1 MASLRTIPSRLPPVL
16 RGILW
21 MLLAALMFSGLN
33 TTVRLA
39 SSEVPVLEVMF
50 FRNFFNL
57 VFMLPWLF
65 QIGFGA
71 LRTERLGLHALR
83 SGFGLTSMFL
93 QFTALSLMPLAEATA
108 LSFSTPLFA
117 TIGVALIVGEKVRAR
132 RWCAIIVG
140 FLGVLIMLQ
149 PWSVEVSVPA
159 MMMLTGSMIV
169 GGGFTCVKL
178 LSRTESPNVMVL
190 YMGLFMA
197 PVSLIPALFVW
208 VWPSPLGWFYLVCVG
223 TCATLA
229 HLCFNRAFA
238 AADASAVLPFDYT
251 RLLIVAFFGFVL
263 FGEMP
268 GFWTWIGAGTIVAAN
283 IYIAQREAA
292 RARTEMR
299 AERSAKDAQTLASA
313 AAADKLAP

>member
-1 MASLRTIPSRLPPVL
+1 
-16 RGILW
+16 

-39 SSEVPVLEVMF
+39 STQVPVLEVMF
-50 FRNFFNL
+50 FRNFYNL

-65 QIGFGA
+65 RIGFTV
-71 LRTERLGLHALR
+71 LRTQRLGLHALR

-108 LSFSTPLFA
+108 LSFTTPLFA
-117 TIGVALIVGEKVRAR
+117 TIGMALVVGEKVRAR
-132 RWCAIIVG
+132 RWAAIAVG
-140 FLGVLIMLQ
+140 FIGVVIMLW
-149 PWSVEVSVPA
+149 PHLSVPA
-159 MMMLTGSMIV
+159 EFSIGIGLAPLMMLCGSAIV

-178 LSRTESPNVMVL
+178 LSRTESPNVMVF
-190 YMGLFMA
+190 YMGLFMM

-208 VWPSPLGWFYLVCVG
+208 VWPSALGWLYLTGVG
-223 TCATLA
+223 ICATSA

-238 AADASAVLPFDYT
+238 ATDASAVLPFDYT
-251 RLLIVAFFGFVL
+251 RLLIVAVFGYIL

-268 GFWTWIGAGTIVAAN
+268 STWTWMGAAIIVTVN

-292 RARTEMR
+292 RAQAVIR
-299 AERSAKDAQTLASA
+299 ADRKAESLASA
-313 AAADKLAP
+313 AAADKLTP

>member
-1 MASLRTIPSRLPPVL
+1 
-16 RGILW
+16 

-39 SSEVPVLEVMF
+39 STQVPVLEVMF

-65 QIGFGA
+65 QIGFA
-71 LRTERLGLHALR
+71 VLKTQRLGLHALR

-93 QFTALSLMPLAEATA
+93 QFTAISLMPLAEATA
-108 LSFSTPLFA
+108 LSFTTPLFA
-117 TIGVALIVGEKVRAR
+117 TIGMALVVGERVRAR
-132 RWCAIIVG
+132 RWSAIAVG
-140 FLGVLIMLQ
+140 FVGVVIML
-149 PWSVEVSVPA
+149 WPA
-159 MMMLTGSMIV
+159 LAAPETMSIGAPALMMLCGSLIV

-208 VWPSPLGWFYLVCVG
+208 VWPSAIGWLYLALVG

-238 AADASAVLPFDYT
+238 ATDASAVLPFDYT
-251 RLLIVAFFGFVL
+251 RLLIVAVFGFVL

-268 GFWTWIGAGTIVAAN
+268 SFWTWLGAGTIVAAN

-292 RARTEMR
+292 RARDER
-299 AERSAKDAQTLASA
+299 AKRASAAPALASA
-313 AAADKLAP
+313 VTADKLVP

>member
-1 MASLRTIPSRLPPVL
+1 
-16 RGILW
+16 

-39 SSEVPVLEVMF
+39 STQVPVLEVMF

-65 QIGFGA
+65 RIGFA
-71 LRTERLGLHALR
+71 VLKTDRLGLHALR

-108 LSFSTPLFA
+108 LSFTTPLFA
-117 TIGVALIVGEKVRAR
+117 TIGMALVVGERVRAR
-132 RWCAIIVG
+132 RWSAIAVG
-140 FLGVLIMLQ
+140 FVGVVVML
-149 PWSVEVSVPA
+149 WPA
-159 MMMLTGSMIV
+159 LAAPETLAVGAPALMMLCGSMIV

-178 LSRTESPNVMVL
+178 LSRTESPNVMVF

-208 VWPSPLGWFYLVCVG
+208 VWPSPIGWLYLIGVG
-223 TCATLA
+223 TCATSA
-229 HLCFNRAFA
+229 HLFFNRAFA
-238 AADASAVLPFDYT
+238 ATDASAVLPFDYT
-251 RLLIVAFFGFVL
+251 RLLIVAVFGFVL

-268 GFWTWIGAGTIVAAN
+268 SLWTWAGAGTIVAAN

-292 RARTEMR
+292 RARDER
-299 AERSAKDAQTLASA
+299 AKRASA
-313 AAADKLAP
+313 APALAGATVADKLGSS

>member
-1 MASLRTIPSRLPPVL
+1 MFLPHFRAMPSQIPPVL

-21 MLLAALMFSGLN
+21 MLLAALLFSGLN
-33 TTVRLA
+33 TCVRLA
-39 SSEVPVLEVMF
+39 SSDVPVLEVMF
-50 FRNFFNL
+50 FRNLFNL
-57 VFMLPWLF
+57 LFMLPWLA
-65 QIGFGA
+65 QVGWSA

-108 LSFSTPLFA
+108 LSFTTPLFA
-117 TIGVALIVGEKVRAR
+117 TIGMALIVGETVRLR
-132 RWCAIIVG
+132 RWIAIVIGFVG
-140 FLGVLIMLQ
+140 VILILR
-149 PWSVEVSVPA
+149 PGFGEVSTPA
-159 MMMLTGSMIV
+159 LMMLCGSMIV

-178 LSRTESPNVMVL
+178 LSGTESPNAMVL
-190 YMGLFMA
+190 WMGIFMA

-208 VWPSPLGWFYLVCVG
+208 QWPSALGLVYLLGVG

-251 RLLIVAFFGFVL
+251 RLLIVACFGFLL

-268 GFWTWIGAGTIVAAN
+268 DIWTWIGAGTIVAAN
-283 IYIAQREAA
+283 IYMAQREAA
-292 RARTEMR
+292 RAKREDGR
-299 AERSAKDAQTLASA
+299 ERLAGT
-313 AAADKLAP
+313 AAADKLDP

>member
-1 MASLRTIPSRLPPVL
+1 
-16 RGILW
+16 
-21 MLLAALMFSGLN
+21 MLLAALLFSGLN

-39 SSEVPVLEVMF
+39 STQVPVLEVMF

-65 QIGFGA
+65 RIGLGA

-132 RWCAIIVG
+132 RWIAIAVG
-140 FLGVLIMLQ
+140 FVGVLIMLR
-149 PWSVEVSVPA
+149 PGIEAVSLPA
-159 MMMLTGSMIV
+159 LMMLTGSMIV

-208 VWPSPLGWFYLVCVG
+208 VWPSPLGWLYLIAVG

-251 RLLIVAFFGFVL
+251 RLLIVAFFGFLL

-268 GFWTWIGAGTIVAAN
+268 SIWTWIGAGTIVAAN

-292 RARTEMR
+292 RAREER
-299 AERSAKDAQTLASA
+299 RQVRQAETLASA
-313 AAADKLAP
+313 AAADKLAS

>member
-1 MASLRTIPSRLPPVL
+1 
-16 RGILW
+16 
-21 MLLAALMFSGLN
+21 MLLAALLFSGLN

-57 VFMLPWLF
+57 IFMLPWLF
-65 QIGFGA
+65 QIGFA
-71 LRTERLGLHALR
+71 VLRTQRLGLHALR

-117 TIGVALIVGEKVRAR
+117 TIGVALVVGEKVRAR
-132 RWCAIIVG
+132 RWIAIGVG
-140 FLGVLIMLQ
+140 FIGVLIMLR
-149 PWSVEVSVPA
+149 PGVEAVSLPA
-159 MMMLTGSMIV
+159 LMMLTGSMIV

-178 LSRTESPNVMVL
+178 LSRTESPNVMVF

-208 VWPSPLGWFYLVCVG
+208 VWPSPLGWLYLIGVG

-229 HLCFNRAFA
+229 HLCFNRSFA

-268 GFWTWIGAGTIVAAN
+268 STWTWIGAGVIVAAN
-283 IYIAQREAA
+283 LYMAQREASRA
-292 RARTEMR
+292 QTERRARK
-299 AERSAKDAQTLASA
+299 AETLAST
-313 AAADKLAP
+313 AAADKLVP